1 MLNCWCLE
9 AVNRPKCAELI
20 EFFSNYRNEMCPYES
35 LILITGRDEDGQM
48 IKDQE
53 MPAMVKIS
61 DLETKE
67 NTKKVEPG

>member
-1 MLNCWCLE
+1 
-9 AVNRPKCAELI
+9 
-20 EFFSNYRNEMCPYES
+20 MCPYES

-61 DLETKE
+61 DLETQANPKI
-67 NTKKVEPG
+67 VEPG

>member
-1 MLNCWCLE
+1 M
-9 AVNRPKCAELI
+9 

-53 MPAMVKIS
+53 MPAMVKIT
-61 DLETKE
+61 DLETQPDMRV
-67 NTKKVEPG
+67 VEPGYV